1 MLSHS
6 DLLNGKLSE
15 FTITSKDEEPCFPCL
30 DENDEEEDDD
40 VYDESRDIAMDTDLD
55 LPFDQMKKAMDLI
68 HLGIYKKILSP
79 GTGDLVPET
88 ARVSIDYS
96 GFWEGNSTPFE
107 SSWVNRRPRMQKMG
121 EDMLPGV
128 YHALQSMRLGEV
140 AKFIVPYTL
149 LYGALGCEVSGIPQK
164 ADGLYIIR
172 LIAFQDIGDSDAIT
186 DKNIDDYDTYH
197 KVLERVADVRKS
209 GRANFAEKN
218 YQEAIK
224 DFKKCIYALR
234 FCRGADEEERR
245 VLLEQL
251 YVNVCVCYNKL
262 ERPMEV
268 LKMRDELSKCL
279 KTNSKAMFQFARA
292 HATLSNYTEAL
303 QYLRWA
309 QNLEPNN
316 KEIASELKA
325 VTELNEAY
333 KKDIKEISKK
343 AMQTNK
349 DTAKEGLKADV
360 KNSSIYK
367 MLEAFVKGFVDD
379 ADKKSELLPINLSAE
394 ELQMVGEIAN
404 SYNLAMEQKT
414 VNEEQWTYL
423 FK

>member
-224 DFKKCIYALR
+224 DFKKCISALR

>member
-30 DENDEEEDDD
+30 DENDEEDDDD

-55 LPFDQMKKAMDLI
+55 LPFDQMKKAMNLI

-140 AKFIVPYTL
+140 AKFIVPYPL

-224 DFKKCIYALR
+224 DFKKCISALR

-251 YVNVCVCYNKL
+251 YMNVCVCYNKL

>member
-30 DENDEEEDDD
+30 DDDDEDDDD

-55 LPFDQMKKAMDLI
+55 LPFDQMKKEMDLI
-68 HLGIYKKILSP
+68 HLGIYKKILTP
-79 GTGDLVPET
+79 GTGDVVPET
-88 ARVSIDYS
+88 SRVSIDYS

-140 AKFIVPYTL
+140 AKFIVPYPL

-172 LIAFQDIGDSDAIT
+172 LIAFQDIGDSGAIT
-186 DKNIDDYDTYH
+186 DKNIDDYDSYH

-209 GRANFAEKN
+209 GRASFADKN

-224 DFKKCIYALR
+224 DFKKCISALR

-251 YVNVCVCYNKL
+251 YVNVCVCFNKL
-262 ERPMEV
+262 ERPLEV
-268 LKMRDELSKCL
+268 LKMREELAKSL

-303 QYLRWA
+303 QYLRYA

-316 KEIASELKA
+316 KEIGLELKA

-343 AMQTNK
+343 AMQTNSDK
-349 DTAKEGLKADV
+349 VKEGVREDV

-367 MLEAFVKGFVDD
+367 MLDALAKGFAED
-379 ADKKSELLPINLSAE
+379 ASKTSELLPINMSAE
-394 ELQMVGEIAN
+394 ELQMMGEIA
-404 SYNLAMEQKT
+404 STYNLYLEQKT

-423 FK
+423 LN